1 MFGVNVTFLTFCSL
15 IFFYTMSIWNTETK
29 SSQISK
35 KLNHLDH
42 IKWHRR
48 CKSLTF

>member
-1 MFGVNVTFLTFCSL
+1 MFGVNVAFLTFCSL